1 MFFYLRQKRASS
13 FLKCFFAGQRVTKGW
28 QRMGGSTLGGG
39 AHELPPLGRTRWP
52 AKKYKL
58 ASALLLDY
66 NNPMIY
72 DRFQQES
79 IDHINQGHSVIVS
92 APTGAGKTAIAE
104 YIINNSIQKQMGVIY
119 TAPIKALSNQKFR
132 DFQHQFGENIGILT
146 GDVSINPDA
155 AVLIMTTEIF
165 RNKVLDEPQSLKKYS
180 WIIFDE
186 IHYID
191 NPERGTVWEESLIFL
206 PKHMNIL
213 GLSATIPNIKE
224 LALWVQSIH
233 QKPVKTVVEEKRP
246 VPLHFFFQC
255 QNTILD
261 KIEHLKRL
269 RHGKSNKIS
278 TLIHYLRQNDSLP
291 AIYFVFGRRRAED
304 LAFETSNYNFL
315 NAGEKT
321 EILSLFNS
329 LCERFDL
336 KTERTAANLY
346 PLIQKG
352 IAYHHAGML
361 PTLKEVIERLFTS
374 RLLKVIFTTE
384 TFALGINMPSRSVMF
399 DDLRK
404 FYGRYVRNLKTRDFY
419 QMAGRA
425 GRRGIDEEG
434 FVYSRV
440 NLHRIK
446 PDEVKRII
454 FGKPEEVRSQL
465 NASYATI
472 LNLYEKYKEGLIK
485 IYPLSFHYFQ
495 SRKSEQ
501 KEALRLIESK
511 LKLLKEM
518 GYIDRDQLTDKGRFA
533 KAVYGYELILA
544 ELYEQNIL
552 EQLDEFGLGVLAAA
566 VVFEPRKNQESPG
579 PISKNSRHIKQL
591 CDGVYDKIKRKE
603 HRYKI
608 YPVSKPPYF
617 YLSTCMEAWLRG
629 TDFDKTLRFT
639 DTDEGEVV
647 RYFRMSRQILREI
660 NTANI
665 SSHILKQK
673 IRETMRVINRDIVDA
688 EKQLR
693 EG

>member
-1 MFFYLRQKRASS
+1 
-13 FLKCFFAGQRVTKGW
+13 
-28 QRMGGSTLGGG
+28 
-39 AHELPPLGRTRWP
+39 
-52 AKKYKL
+52 
-58 ASALLLDY
+58 
-66 NNPMIY
+66 MIY

-79 IDHINQGHSVIVS
+79 IDYINQGHSVIVS

-104 YIINNSIQKQMGVIY
+104 YVISTALKKQIGVIY

-132 DFQHQFGENIGILT
+132 DFQQQFGENIGILT

-165 RNKVLDEPQSLKKYS
+165 RNKILDEPASLKKYS

-213 GLSATIPNIKE
+213 GLSATIPNIKQ
-224 LALWVQSIH
+224 LASWIQSIH
-233 QKPVKTVVEEKRP
+233 QKPVETVVEEKRP

-255 QNTILD
+255 QNEIMD
-261 KIEHLKRL
+261 KIDYLKRTSHA
-269 RHGKSNKIS
+269 RPNKIN
-278 TLIHYLRQNDSLP
+278 TLIHYLRQNEGLP
-291 AIYFVFGRRRAED
+291 AIYFVFGRRRAEE
-304 LAFETSNYNFL
+304 LAFEISNYNFL
-315 NAGEKT
+315 NGQERT
-321 EILSLFNS
+321 QILSFYDS

-336 KTERTAANLY
+336 KNERTAMNIL

-425 GRRGIDEEG
+425 GRRGIDREG
-434 FVYSRV
+434 FVYSRI
-440 NLHRIK
+440 NPHRIK
-446 PDEVKRII
+446 PEEVRRII
-454 FGKPEEVRSQL
+454 FGKPEEVHSQF
-465 NASYATI
+465 NTSYATL
-472 LNLYEKYKEGLIK
+472 LNLYEKYKEELFK
-485 IYPLSFHYFQ
+485 VYPLSLHYFQ

-501 KEALRLIESK
+501 KEAVRLIESK

-518 GYIDRDQLTDKGRFA
+518 NYIAGGHLTEKGHFS
-533 KAVYGYELILA
+533 KTIYGYELILS

-552 EQLDEFGLGVLAAA
+552 EQLDEFGLGVLTAA
-566 VVFEPRKNQESPG
+566 VVFEPRKNQESPRG
-579 PISKNSRHIKQL
+579 ISKNSRHSKQI
-591 CDGVYDKIKRKE
+591 CEEIYDKIKRKE

-608 YPVSKPPYF
+608 YPVSKPPCF
-617 YLSTCMEAWLRG
+617 HLSLCMEAWLRG
-629 TDFDKTLRFT
+629 TSFDKILRFT
-639 DTDEGEVV
+639 DTDEGELV
-647 RYFRMSRQILREI
+647 RYFRMSVQILREI
-660 NTANI
+660 NSANI
-665 SSHILKQK
+665 ASPALREK
-673 IRETMRVINRDIVDA
+673 IKETRRVINRDIVDA

-693 EG
+693 ES